1 MCGGEIDAKMT
12 HETDQSRTQGDPLDT
27 DRRKLAPWGRVFGS
41 ASSARLLASSSW
53 TQAGRAATSA
63 VELVA
68 LLAHKVKRVEYLE
81 MLGEI
86 AWPTAMAWPDVAYYA
101 SVLGGGMQYPTQQYH
116 DAAIYLMG
124 YMINNASDGITY
136 GGTLRA
142 PLGLTD
148 LPVGFTTA
156 RGLYAS
162 ADSSWGKKPLPH
174 GGHLVMRM
182 NAAVM
187 WRAKALKVVA
197 DSTCEAE
204 TAQASQAT
212 KDLIY
217 TRAVLTGIKR
227 PVMGPSAVLGDNSP
241 MMDLVTKEG
250 TSQRTRYF
258 ERSTLLVKFAITV

>member
-1 MCGGEIDAKMT
+1 
-12 HETDQSRTQGDPLDT
+12 
-27 DRRKLAPWGRVFGS
+27 
-41 ASSARLLASSSW
+41 
-53 TQAGRAATSA
+53 
-63 VELVA
+63 
-68 LLAHKVKRVEYLE
+68 

-227 PVMGPSAVLGDNSP
+227 PVMGPSAVLGDKFPNDGSSN
-241 MMDLVTKEG
+241 EG
-250 TSQRTRYF
+250 GHIATHTILREVDAASQVCHYETDRHGQAGWHEDDDRRYPDQ
-258 ERSTLLVKFAITV
+258 SNGS